1 MAELITLTQCAV
13 IWMRHSICQ
22 RDLRDEKKSHAYDA
36 KHIETYVTRK
46 GDHCWKL
53 KKTICYTLLQSFYLN
68 ISYISN

>member
-1 MAELITLTQCAV
+1 MKQIEKIISLAFSNCGMAELFTLTQCVV

-46 GDHCWKL
+46 GDHCWK
-53 KKTICYTLLQSFYLN
+53 
-68 ISYISN
+68 